1 MNIYPSDYDDDR
13 PEAPWN
19 DAAQDAADRE
29 WSEHLDAIGDPAA
42 ERIDAH
48 LDEQD
53 AAADWQPV
61 DADLVE
67 IFGAQVAAGIEADYQ
82 RRRAAHDEMIERHR
96 REFEEWQRREKAD
109 REWMKTAGFWPVWP
123 EDEDEVAA

>member
-19 DAAQDAADRE
+19 DAAQAAADRE

-53 AAADWQPV
+53 AAADMFGLEIALGFDPLSIEAEREMLRYIQTCRAFSVGLVSYQEWTR
-61 DADLVE
+61 LVE
-67 IFGAQVAAGIEADYQ
+67 ERQARIDDWNQ
-82 RRRAAHDEMIERHR
+82 RRIAA
-96 REFEEWQRREKAD
+96 Q
-109 REWMKTAGFWPVWP
+109 
-123 EDEDEVAA
+123 EVTQ

>member
-1 MNIYPSDYDDDR
+1 MNIYPPDYDDDDAAR
-13 PEAPWN
+13 RDDD
-19 DAAQDAADRE
+19 DAAQAAADRE

-42 ERIDAH
+42 ERIDEH

-96 REFEEWQRREKAD
+96 REFEEWQRREEAD
-109 REWMKTAGFWPVWP
+109 VKWMKANGFWPVWP
-123 EDEDEVAA
+123 EDEEEEE